1 MHCPRIGISRM
12 HFVSLIWFAWL
23 AGTVAIYWIVPH
35 TWRDLWLIVISLA
48 FLAVHAPESALLL
61 VFFTL
66 LTFWLGKGRHCG
78 YRIAL
83 AASVI
88 LGVLIYY
95 KVTVRASPEDLVRE
109 VLIPMGLSYYSFRCL
124 HYLLERFRGTLPSHT
139 FRELLSYLFFLPTL
153 VVGPIHRFTP
163 FLDDH
168 HTKRWR
174 SDTLSE
180 GMERILYG
188 YVKVAVLANFLFST
202 QMVRFIGSM
211 NPQATTRILYFE
223 MIRGAMHLYLQF
235 SGFSDIAIGFALLLG
250 YRVMENF
257 NNPYGQRN
265 IVDFWRS
272 WHMSL
277 TSWCR
282 DYVYLPMIGLTRNPY
297 VANITTFLVIGLW
310 HEVSVRFLVW
320 ALYHATGVMIWRAFQ
335 TLKRQ
340 LGLPRCPP
348 GILATVAHGASIVL
362 TFHFVGFGFTI
373 ARQPTLAAMCESF
386 RMLFLFWW

>member
-1 MHCPRIGISRM
+1 M

-48 FLAVHAPESALLL
+48 FLLVHAPESALLL

-83 AASVI
+83 AASAI

-95 KVTVRASPEDLVRE
+95 KVTVVRASPEDLVRE

-139 FRELLSYLFFLPTL
+139 FREFLSYLFFLPTL
-153 VVGPIHRFTP
+153 VVGPIHRFKP

-180 GMERILYG
+180 GMERMLYG

-202 QMVRFIGSM
+202 QIVRFIGSID
-211 NPQATTRILYFE
+211 PQATTRILYLE
-223 MIRGAMHLYLQF
+223 MIRGAMNLYLQF

-257 NNPYGQRN
+257 NNPYGQCN
-265 IVDFWRS
+265 IADFWRS
-272 WHMSL
+272 WHISL

-282 DYVYLPMIGLTRNPY
+282 DYVYLPVIGLTRNPY

-320 ALYHATGVMIWRAFQ
+320 ALYHATGVIIWRAFQ

-340 LGLPRCPP
+340 LGLPRFPP

-373 ARQPTLAAMCESF
+373 ARQPTLAAVCESF

>member
-1 MHCPRIGISRM
+1 M

-48 FLAVHAPESALLL
+48 FLVVHAPESALLL

-66 LTFWLGKGRHCG
+66 LTFWLGNKGGRHSG

-83 AASVI
+83 AAGAI
-88 LGVLIYY
+88 FGVLIYY
-95 KVTVRASPEDLVRE
+95 KVTVRASSEDLVRE
-109 VLIPMGLSYYSFRCL
+109 VLIPMGLSYYSFRCF
-124 HYLLERFRGTLPSHT
+124 HYLLERFRGTLPAHT
-139 FRELLSYLFFLPTL
+139 FREFLSYLFFLPTL
-153 VVGPIHRFTP
+153 VVGPIHRFKP

-168 HTKRWR
+168 HTQRWR

-202 QMVRFIGSM
+202 QMGRFIGSM
-211 NPQATTRILYFE
+211 NPQATTRILYLE
-223 MIRGAMHLYLQF
+223 MVRGAMNLYLQF

-265 IVDFWRS
+265 IADFWRS

-320 ALYHATGVMIWRAFQ
+320 ALYHATGVIIWREFQ

-340 LGLPRCPP
+340 LRLPRLSP
-348 GILATVAHGASIVL
+348 GILATAAHAASIVL

-373 ARQPTLAAMCESF
+373 ARQPTLTAMFESF

>member
-1 MHCPRIGISRM
+1 M
-12 HFVSLIWFAWL
+12 HFVSLIWFTWL
-23 AGTVAIYWIVPH
+23 AGTVAIYWIVPP
-35 TWRDLWLIVISLA
+35 TWRDIWLICISLA
-48 FLAVHAPESALLL
+48 FLVVHAPESALLL

-66 LTFWLGKGRHCG
+66 MTFWLGKQGGRYCA
-78 YRIAL
+78 YQTAL

-109 VLIPMGLSYYSFRCL
+109 MLIPMGLSYYSFRCF
-124 HYLLERFRGTLPSHT
+124 HYLFERFRGTLPSHT
-139 FRELLSYLFFLPTL
+139 FQEFLSYLFFLPTI
-153 VVGPIHRFTP
+153 VVGPIHRFKP

-168 HTKRWR
+168 HTKRWH

-202 QMVRFIGSM
+202 QMDRFIESLA
-211 NPQATTRILYFE
+211 PQATMRILYLE
-223 MIRGAMHLYLQF
+223 MIRGAMNLYLQF

-265 IVDFWRS
+265 IADFWRS

-297 VANITTFLVIGLW
+297 VANITAFLVIGLW

-320 ALYHATGVMIWRAFQ
+320 ALYHATGVIIWREFQ
-335 TLKRQ
+335 RLKRQ
-340 LGLPRCPP
+340 LGLPRLPP
-348 GILATVAHGASIVL
+348 GILATVAHSVSIVL

-373 ARQPTLAAMCESF
+373 ARQPTLAAVFESF
-386 RMLFLFWW
+386 HMLFLFWW

>member
-1 MHCPRIGISRM
+1 M

-48 FLAVHAPESALLL
+48 FLLVHAPESALLL

-83 AASVI
+83 AASAI

-95 KVTVRASPEDLVRE
+95 KVTVVRASPEDLVRE

-139 FRELLSYLFFLPTL
+139 FREFLSYLFFLPTL
-153 VVGPIHRFTP
+153 VVGPIHRFKP

-180 GMERILYG
+180 GMERMLYG

-202 QMVRFIGSM
+202 QIVRFIGSID
-211 NPQATTRILYFE
+211 PQATTRILYLE

-257 NNPYGQRN
+257 NNPYGQCN
-265 IVDFWRS
+265 IADFWRS
-272 WHMSL
+272 WHISL

-282 DYVYLPMIGLTRNPY
+282 DYVYLPVIGLTRNPY

-320 ALYHATGVMIWRAFQ
+320 ALYHATGVIIWRAFQ

-340 LGLPRCPP
+340 LGLPRFPP

-373 ARQPTLAAMCESF
+373 ARQPTLAAVCESF

>member
-1 MHCPRIGISRM
+1 M
-12 HFVSLIWFAWL
+12 HFVSLVWFAWL
-23 AGTVAIYWIVPH
+23 AGTVAMYWIIPH
-35 TWRDLWLIVISLA
+35 RWRDIGLILVSLA
-48 FLAVHAPESALLL
+48 FLAVHAPGSALLL
-61 VFFTL
+61 ASFSL
-66 LTFWLGKGRHCG
+66 LTYACGKKGEHHG
-78 YRIAL
+78 GHWIVL
-83 AASVI
+83 AAVVMLS
-88 LGVLIYY
+88 VLIYY
-95 KVTVRASPEDLVRE
+95 KVTVRASPEDFLRE
-109 VLIPMGLSYYSFRCL
+109 VLIPMGLSYYSFRCF

-139 FRELLSYLFFLPTL
+139 FQEFLSYLFFLPTM

-163 FLDDH
+163 FLHDH
-168 HTKRWR
+168 HTKEWR

-202 QMVRFIGSM
+202 QMTWFIGSID
-211 NPQATTRILYFE
+211 PQATTRILYLE
-223 MIRGAMHLYLQF
+223 MIRGAMNLYLQF

-265 IVDFWRS
+265 IADFWRS

-277 TSWCR
+277 SSWCR

-297 VANITTFLVIGLW
+297 VANITAFLVIGLW
-310 HEVSVRFLVW
+310 HEVSLRFVVW
-320 ALYHATGVMIWRAFQ
+320 ALYHATGVIIWREFQ
-335 TLKRQ
+335 TLKRK
-340 LGLPRCPP
+340 LGLPRLRR
-348 GILATVAHGASIVL
+348 GVLAMVVHGASIVL

-373 ARQPTLAAMCESF
+373 ARQPTLAAVLESF

>member
-1 MHCPRIGISRM
+1 
-12 HFVSLIWFAWL
+12 
-23 AGTVAIYWIVPH
+23 
-35 TWRDLWLIVISLA
+35 
-48 FLAVHAPESALLL
+48 VHAPESALLL

-211 NPQATTRILYFE
+211 NPQATTRILYLE
-223 MIRGAMHLYLQF
+223 MIRGAMNLYLQF

-257 NNPYGQRN
+257 HNPYGQRN
-265 IVDFWRS
+265 IADFWRS

-320 ALYHATGVMIWRAFQ
+320 ALYHATGVIIWREFQ

-340 LGLPRCPP
+340 LGLPRLPP
-348 GILATVAHGASIVL
+348 GILATVAHAASIVL

-373 ARQPTLAAMCESF
+373 ARQPTLAAMFESF